1 MASPDPVI
9 KFPQSPPDGS
19 AGGGPVNTQSTP
31 VSRTSEEISRAYAQ
45 FNGYLFKGM
54 PQRAR
59 EKLNHDLND
68 GTENRHWGLDDAM
81 YRTMANEGRSATT
94 INFVKQGVATMAG
107 AIVMDKF
114 QGEFMSGYGE
124 SEKDGDGIRELQL
137 RDAQLGGWD
146 EKVPIWVREAFI
158 YRGTLAWYINTDVD
172 PRGALDL
179 EHIPADR
186 IVYDPNWMTTD
197 VNDNNEIFEYTY
209 KTARR
214 IVDDHGDQNP
224 WLVRR
229 LRGDTSFTYGY
240 SASTGLVV
248 RSFDEAPQ
256 LRIDLDGELLV
267 INKYW
272 LERATEYRIFD
283 AGTGLYRDDIPHE
296 FRRDWVKNERLAGGL
311 ETTGLVSLVPVK
323 RWIEKFISFCPSL
336 STDQVLSEG
345 DYPLQLNGYHFCP
358 ITSDLLNGKPNTI
371 TDQYSDPQRMV
382 NKRMSTETYILA
394 TSSTNGMLANPK
406 MFLDNAEYDRW
417 VNEGHKPGYK
427 GALSD
432 AASQM
437 ETKFLEI
444 PKSQAQ
450 QGYLESTN
458 AILKMVPKLG
468 PNMDALGGTAQP
480 QQSGIAYQAQVNQAN
495 VTLVIPKTFIKQAFR
510 RLHNQYFEGC
520 KFLYTF
526 PITVPGSQDNAVYAF
541 NQGPG
546 SISIPDIAR
555 MKITV
560 EESPTSQS
568 KRSVMVSEA
577 AGAMQYL
584 DAGSLQKHELAGV
597 IAENLPH
604 LSDADRARVKA
615 ANDIERKNLLLDAK
629 VKELQYMVA
638 VKNAE
643 AQLQSQGG
651 PPPSP
656 PAKGAMTI
664 TGKFED
670 MTSEQW
676 EIAYANGYERPQA
689 PPKGEAPA
697 APGTAGGAPA
707 GGPMPA
713 PPSAPGG
720 TPAAASG
727 MPGAQ

>member
-1 MASPDPVI
+1 
-9 KFPQSPPDGS
+9 
-19 AGGGPVNTQSTP
+19 
-31 VSRTSEEISRAYAQ
+31 
-45 FNGYLFKGM
+45 M

-59 EKLNHDLND
+59 EKTNHDLND
-68 GTENRHWGLDDAM
+68 GTENRHWGLDDEAL
-81 YRTMANEGRSATT
+81 RKMAAEGRASTT
-94 INFVKQGVATMAG
+94 MNFVGQSVRTMAG
-107 AIVMDKF
+107 AIVMDQF
-114 QGEFMSGYGE
+114 QGEFMSGYGQNK
-124 SEKDGDGIRELQL
+124 KDGDGIRELQI

-146 EKVPIWVREAFI
+146 EKMPIWVREAFI
-158 YRGTLAWYINTDVD
+158 YRGTLAWFINTDVD
-172 PRGALDL
+172 PRGVLDL

-186 IVYDPNWMTTD
+186 MVYDPNWMTTNVD
-197 VNDNNEIFEYTY
+197 DNNEIFEYTY

-214 IVDDHGDQNP
+214 ILDDHGDQNP
-224 WLVRR
+224 WLVKR

-248 RSFDEAPQ
+248 KSFDNAPQ

-283 AGTGLYRDDIPHE
+283 SGTGLYRDDISPE
-296 FRRDWVKNERLAGGL
+296 FRKDWVKNERLAGGL

-323 RWIEKFISFCPSL
+323 KWIEKFISFCPAL
-336 STDQVLSEG
+336 STDQTLSDG

-371 TDQYSDPQRMV
+371 TDQLSDPQRMV

-406 MFLDNAEYDRW
+406 MFETPAEYDRW
-417 VNEGHKPGYK
+417 INEGHKPGYK

-432 AASQM
+432 AASAM

-444 PKSQAQ
+444 PKSTANND
-450 QGYLESTN
+450 YLNSTEH
-458 AILKMVPKLG
+458 IMKMKDQFT
-468 PNMDALGGTAQP
+468 PNMQALGGTANP

-510 RLHNQYFEGC
+510 RLNNQYFEGC

-526 PITVPGSQDNAVYAF
+526 PITVPGTQDNAVYEF

-546 SISIPDIAR
+546 TISIPDIAR
-555 MKITV
+555 LKITV
-560 EESPTSQS
+560 EESPTSQN

-584 DAGSLQKHELAGV
+584 DAGSLQKHALAGV

-604 LSDADRARVKA
+604 LSDADRALVKE
-615 ANDIERKNLLLDAK
+615 ANQIERANLLLDAEAK
-629 VKELQYMVA
+629 KLQYMIA
-638 VKNAE
+638 VKNAK

-651 PPPSP
+651 PPASP
-656 PAKGAMTI
+656 PAKGSMTI
-664 TGKFED
+664 TGKLED
-670 MTSEQW
+670 MTADQL
-676 EIAYANGYERPQA
+676 EIAYANGFERPQPQQGG

-697 APGTAGGAPA
+697 APGTPGGAPA
-707 GGPMPA
+707 GGAMPA
-713 PPSAPGG
+713 PPTAPGG
-720 TPAAASG
+720 TPAAAHG
-727 MPGAQ
+727 VPGAQ